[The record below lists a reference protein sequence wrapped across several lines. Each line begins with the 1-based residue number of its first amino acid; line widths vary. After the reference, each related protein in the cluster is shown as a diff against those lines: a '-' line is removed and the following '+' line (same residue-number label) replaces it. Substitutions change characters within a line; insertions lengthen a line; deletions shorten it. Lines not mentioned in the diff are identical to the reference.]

1 MGLGSIDDILDPEDI
16 VHPVWN
22 RRAES
27 ILWYFQRD
35 VKITQ
40 HDSLREASVLKPTK
54 FERLIGKGR
63 YILHTAEPAHP

>member
-1 MGLGSIDDILDPEDI
+1 MGLDSIDDILDPKDI

-35 VKITQ
+35 AIIMQ
-40 HDSLREASVLKPTK
+40 HDSLREASVLKSTK
-54 FERLIGKGR
+54 FERLIGKCR
-63 YILHTAEPAHP
+63 YILHTAEPARP